1 MRTLTIEGIYRNGFV
16 EMPEV
21 INFKTPMRVLVVFVD
36 EVKPNRKLTHKFS
49 FAKSLELTRNCKG
62 NLSDVIINER
72 RTEKW

>member
-1 MRTLTIEGIYRNGFV
+1 MRTLTLEGIYRNGSI

-21 INFKTPMRVLVVFVD
+21 IKFKKPMRVLVVFVD
-36 EVKPNRKLTHKFS
+36 EVKPKRKLAHEFS

-62 NLSDVIINER
+62 NLSDVVIDER